1 MIHLKY
7 TLGKSSMTTLLTLK
21 NLSLTHP
28 HKTIFKEVTFTL
40 NKGDKIGVL
49 GLNGHG
55 KTSLFN
61 IIAGK
66 VQPDTTVPPFVY
78 DKNKEFTYFYVPQEL
93 TNIEEWTVEDY
104 YYQFHPEAYAVKLQL
119 NSIAEKLGEE
129 NANFDKLLEKQA
141 ELFEQLEHMKDHESY
156 DRYLNYLSMFG
167 VENLSRKVSSLSGGE
182 QRKICLSL
190 GLSSTAELILWDEP
204 TNHLDFDTIEQFEDE
219 LLSSAKTFMII
230 SHDRSLLTN
239 VVDRIVHIQRGKL
252 KSFAGTYNA
261 YLEFLQS
268 EDLRLSK
275 EIDKLSNI
283 QRRETTWIRRGAK
296 ARRTKSK
303 KRIEDYSILNQT
315 IQNLR
320 DQAHKSASLSLKAS
334 GRKTKELIQVKEMS
348 FSYQEK
354 NLFNKVN
361 LTLAKGDKIALCGS
375 NGVGKTTLINL
386 MMQTLKPQSG
396 LIHQVDNL
404 TIGYFSQKRDS
415 LEPNKSPWDLIG
427 EGIDFVISNTGD
439 KRHVASY
446 LEQFLFSSEEIKRP
460 ISTFSGGEKNRLQL
474 AQFMKH
480 AKDLW
485 IFDEP
490 TNDLDL
496 ETIGILEEEL
506 RSYEG
511 ALVIVGHDRS
521 FLSNVTNKCWI
532 IHDQQIEIFEAGFE
546 QAQDYLEALALE
558 AKLKT
563 KNLIPNTSVS
573 STMEST
579 VTISN
584 KELKQLENLAK
595 TLETSEVKIQEIE
608 AQIAKCD
615 FSDRSKE
622 TQNTIKKLQS
632 ELSEKKNE
640 FDKNFS
646 EWVLLE
652 EKKSLTKK

>member
-1 MIHLKY
+1 
-7 TLGKSSMTTLLTLK
+7 MTTLLTLK

-28 HKTIFKEVTFTL
+28 HKTIFQEVTFTL

-66 VQPDTTVPPFVY
+66 VQPDTTVPPFTY
-78 DKNKEFTYFYVPQEL
+78 DKNKDFTFFYVPQEL
-93 TNIEEWTVEDY
+93 THIDDWCIEDY
-104 YYQFHPEAYAVKLQL
+104 YYQFHPIAYAIKLELNTISEQL
-119 NSIAEKLGEE
+119 STVDA
-129 NANFDKLLEKQA
+129 AFDKLLERQA

-156 DRYLNYLSMFG
+156 DRYLNYLMMFG
-167 VENLSRKVSSLSGGE
+167 VENLTRKVSSLSGGE
-182 QRKICLSL
+182 QGKICLSL

-204 TNHLDFDTIEQFEDE
+204 TNHLDFETIEQFEDE
-219 LLSSAKTFMII
+219 LINSAKTSMII

-239 VVDRIVHIQRGKL
+239 VVDRILHIQKGKL

-261 YLEFLQS
+261 YLEYLQS
-268 EDLRLSK
+268 EDQRLSK

-283 QRRETTWIRRGAK
+283 QRRETAWIRRGAK

-303 KRIEDYSILNQT
+303 KRIEDYSTLNQT
-315 IQNLR
+315 IQQLR
-320 DQAHKSASLSLKAS
+320 DQAHKSAILNLKSS
-334 GRKTKELIQVKEMS
+334 GRKTKELIQVKNMS
-348 FSYQEK
+348 FSFPDKQ
-354 NLFNKVN
+354 LFNQVN

-386 MMQTLKPQSG
+386 MMQTLKPTSG
-396 LIHQVDNL
+396 NIQQVDNL

-415 LEPNKSPWDLIG
+415 LDPLKSPWDLIG
-427 EGIDFVISNTGD
+427 EGIDYVISNTGD

-480 AKDLW
+480 SKDLW

-511 ALVIVGHDRS
+511 ALLIVGHDRS

-532 IHDQQIEIFEAGFE
+532 IHNQGIEIFEAGFE
-546 QAQDYLEALALE
+546 QAQDYLEALTLE
-558 AKLKT
+558 SKLKS
-563 KNLIPNTSVS
+563 KNIHLTSDKS
-573 STMEST
+573 S
-579 VTISN
+579 VTNGDTDKAITT
-584 KELKQLENLAK
+584 KELKQLE
-595 TLETSEVKIQEIE
+595 TLTQYLEDTELKIKKMEVDLSH
-608 AQIAKCD
+608 CN
-615 FSDRSKE
+615 FTDRSQK
-622 TQNTIKKLQS
+622 NLDLIGDLQKS
-632 ELSEKKNE
+632 LESLRLEY
-640 FDKNFS
+640 DKNFS
-646 EWVLLE
+646 VWAVLE
-652 EKKSLTKK
+652 EKKSLTKM